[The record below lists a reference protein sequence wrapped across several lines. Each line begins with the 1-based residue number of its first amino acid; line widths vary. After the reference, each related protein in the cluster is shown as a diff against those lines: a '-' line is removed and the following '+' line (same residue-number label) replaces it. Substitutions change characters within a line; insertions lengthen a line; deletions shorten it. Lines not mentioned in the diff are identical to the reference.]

1 MNGKWQW
8 YLGFAALI
16 LGLLF
21 SRVLPGG
28 AQAQADTRLKNQTL
42 VETIT
47 QLEKEISGMEKEL
60 SALREETEQLQN
72 NQAGGKSV
80 SSSMQSD
87 IELQQSLAGLTELRG
102 PGIKITLDDNTT
114 GATAA
119 KVKNPEDYRPND
131 YIIHDK
137 NLLYL
142 LNELREA
149 KVEGI
154 SINNQRIIA
163 SSDIRCVGTVI
174 MVNSTRLAP
183 PFEICVI
190 GNAEKL
196 KEAVEQSREYLYL
209 KEKKFPIKLE
219 VSDNLLLP
227 AFPGSY
233 NLKYMTPDEQ

>member
-1 MNGKWQW
+1 MTNSSLFFVCLTSGFWLNHQINLDFNLFFWCRAINFAKVRLLTWLFAQNRDALERSMPVNGKWQW

-102 PGIKITLDDNTT
+102 PVSRL
-114 GATAA
+114 
-119 KVKNPEDYRPND
+119 PWM
-131 YIIHDK
+131 IIPP
-137 NLLYL
+137 
-142 LNELREA
+142 
-149 KVEGI
+149 G
-154 SINNQRIIA
+154 QRLQ
-163 SSDIRCVGTVI
+163 R
-174 MVNSTRLAP
+174 
-183 PFEICVI
+183 
-190 GNAEKL
+190 
-196 KEAVEQSREYLYL
+196 
-209 KEKKFPIKLE
+209 
-219 VSDNLLLP
+219 
-227 AFPGSY
+227 
-233 NLKYMTPDEQ
+233 